1 MDFRFASTNSEKPH
15 PEIFHRE
22 RIQTR
27 IDFFHGNIFE
37 EEFKL
42 SAYEPIIK
50 IYLILPHSVVDFG
63 RIFGR
68 FRHIIFKV
76 GNAVE
81 MAKGS
86 QFGLE
91 I

>member
-15 PEIFHRE
+15 PEIFHRK
-22 RIQTR
+22 RVQTC
-27 IDFFHGNIFE
+27 INFFHGNIFE

-42 SAYEPIIK
+42 SALEPIIQ
-50 IYLILPHSVVDFG
+50 IQVVLSHSIVDFG

-68 FRHIIFKV
+68 FWHVIFKI

-86 QFGLE
+86 QFSLE